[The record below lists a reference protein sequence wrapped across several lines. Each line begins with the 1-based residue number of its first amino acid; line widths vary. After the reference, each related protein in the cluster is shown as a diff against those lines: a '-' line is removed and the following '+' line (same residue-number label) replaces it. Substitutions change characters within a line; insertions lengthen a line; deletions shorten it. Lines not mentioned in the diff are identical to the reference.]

1 MKIKLATE
9 VTEDTEFYFA
19 SVLSVPS
26 VAKIRRKTMK
36 KLTLILLVLVSGLF
50 SIQWA
55 QDLKFPQPSPAAK
68 VFQTIGL
75 TDVEIV
81 YHRPGVKDRV
91 IWGGL
96 VPYDEIW
103 RTGANEATT
112 IEFSGD
118 VMIEGNN
125 LAAGKYGLFTIPA
138 KDEWTFIFS
147 KQANI
152 WGTDGYKQEED
163 ALRVKVKPMEAP
175 FCERMHF
182 MFADVKDDSAKVML
196 HWEKLM
202 VGFTITIDTKGTVLK
217 NIENTMDRFWGTPYR
232 AANYAFGNG
241 MFDKAKEWINTS
253 TAQKEI
259 YWNMLLK
266 ARIYKQLA
274 KTKKE
279 TQEAVKILEKAILLS
294 KQLPAEQQQYAE
306 EGKKLLEEW
315 TAKK

>member
-1 MKIKLATE
+1 
-9 VTEDTEFYFA
+9 
-19 SVLSVPS
+19 
-26 VAKIRRKTMK
+26 VAKKGGKMK
-36 KLTLILLVLVSGLF
+36 KLTLILLVLVFGLF

-55 QDLKFPQPSPAAK
+55 QDIQFPRPSPKAK

-81 YHRPGVKDRV
+81 YSSPGVKDRV

-125 LAAGKYGLFTIPA
+125 LAAGKYGLYTIPG

-147 KQANI
+147 KQANL
-152 WGTDGYKQEED
+152 WGTGGYKQEED
-163 ALRVKVKPMEAP
+163 ALRIKVKPMEAP

-182 MFADVKDDSAKVML
+182 MFANAKDDSAKVIL

-202 VGFTITIDTKGTVLK
+202 VGFTITIDTKGAVLK
-217 NIENTMDRFWGTPYR
+217 SIENAMGRLWVTPYR
-232 AANYAFGNG
+232 AASYAFDNE
-241 MFDKAKEWINTS
+241 MLDKAKEWINTS

-266 ARIYKQLA
+266 AKIYKQLA

-279 TQEAVKILEKAILLS
+279 TQEAVKILEKALLLG
-294 KQLPAEQQQYAE
+294 KELPEQQQQYVE
-306 EGKKLLEEW
+306 EAKKLMEEWSGKK
-315 TAKK
+315 